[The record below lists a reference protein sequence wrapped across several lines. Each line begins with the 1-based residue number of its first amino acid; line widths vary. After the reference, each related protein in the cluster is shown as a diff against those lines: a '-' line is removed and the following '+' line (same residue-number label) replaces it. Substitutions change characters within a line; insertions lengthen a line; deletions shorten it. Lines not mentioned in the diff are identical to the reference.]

1 MSGDALIISQD
12 TLLSISQDAP
22 IKVTFMEEQE
32 HDFAKKIQDI
42 EPATPTA
49 NADTAEQ
56 VLEER

>member
-12 TLLSISQDAP
+12 TLSISQDAP
-22 IKVTFMEEQE
+22 IKMTFMEEQE